1 MFEHVISQQDITT
14 RLHAAHAQDR
24 LAHAYL
30 FYGSEGV
37 GKRAVA
43 WEMARQLL
51 CREPG
56 EEPCGQCG
64 DCVKVARMDHPDLLW
79 LLPTRTGGT
88 EKQKLEDLQQTRA
101 AVAEDLYSPPA
112 YSGNRLIAINQ
123 VRELQNRAAMRAF
136 QGGWRIFVIQEVD
149 LLNVQSANALLKLL
163 EEPPPSVLLLLTAND
178 YDKLLPT
185 IISRCV
191 GIRFPGLAAEE
202 LIGALRDR
210 HDISEDE
217 ARVVADLSDGSIT
230 EALRQLDAGMAEKL
244 EIATALLTG
253 TLAPRNVP
261 LPLDIVEDLAQPGK
275 AHLFR
280 DVLRIMLFWMRRIY
294 QADVAQADVAGVP
307 PVILQSMQNSE
318 FTTLRAFINEVEK
331 SIDLID
337 RNVYIFLIGSVLL
350 THLRDLYQV
359 RR

>member
-1 MFEHVISQQDITT
+1 
-14 RLHAAHAQDR
+14 
-24 LAHAYL
+24 
-30 FYGSEGV
+30 
-37 GKRAVA
+37 
-43 WEMARQLL
+43 
-51 CREPG
+51 
-56 EEPCGQCG
+56 
-64 DCVKVARMDHPDLLW
+64 
-79 LLPTRTGGT
+79 
-88 EKQKLEDLQQTRA
+88 
-101 AVAEDLYSPPA
+101 
-112 YSGNRLIAINQ
+112 
-123 VRELQNRAAMRAF
+123 
-136 QGGWRIFVIQEVD
+136 
-149 LLNVQSANALLKLL
+149 
-163 EEPPPSVLLLLTAND
+163 
-178 YDKLLPT
+178 
-185 IISRCV
+185 
-191 GIRFPGLAAEE
+191 
-202 LIGALRDR
+202 
-210 HDISEDE
+210 
-217 ARVVADLSDGSIT
+217 
-230 EALRQLDAGMAEKL
+230 LRQLDAGMAEKL